1 MSSKRAKKSVS
12 FNVKNE
18 KVEKQNKDAKVDLK
32 IQSKEDIKI
41 SSKIS
46 SIIAAMALLFYWFTT
61 IMVIQLIIMAITLV
75 FYLLITGTSILAFF
89 IAFFICD

>member
-46 SIIAAMALLFYWFTT
+46 SIIAAMAL
-61 IMVIQLIIMAITLV
+61 V
-75 FYLLITGTSILAFF
+75 FY
-89 IAFFICD
+89 

>member
-46 SIIAAMALLFYWFTT
+46 SIIAAMALVFYWFTT